1 MQGQAMTPPRQ
12 ELPIPPVGGNTQEHS
27 VLTPGDIRK
36 IIIKRK
42 WVILVC
48 LLLGVLVASYFAFL
62 TVPLYEAVAQI
73 DIDLGR
79 STNIGINDL
88 IEQKLGGEDAS
99 SERLETEVAIM
110 RSNAVAT
117 DVINTLDL
125 YHKRPFASTF
135 KDSPYNGHL
144 TPSQRVALLS
154 TFSGNLK
161 IMILPGTNLVE
172 VHFTNP
178 DPKVATAVT
187 NAILDAYMERDL
199 RARYEGTNR
208 VSNWLSQQ
216 LSALKKQ
223 VEESQL
229 QVAKYQREN
238 NLVGLSAEGETL
250 VSDNLRTV
258 NQQLAEAQ
266 ADRIVKE
273 ARYRLAQTRNP
284 ELLVSVAPGTTL
296 TALRQQQSEL
306 TVQYA
311 QLRSKYGEDWPKVK
325 EAKNQL
331 ASVQASID
339 TEINN
344 LTNRFQEE
352 YNASVK
358 TENLLRDRLDQIKQE
373 AYRANESTAEFEILK
388 HGADSASDLYDALQ
402 TKLKEAGI
410 TAGLNSNNID
420 VIDRAAEPARPIS
433 PRKKRDLMF
442 GLLGGALLG
451 MIVALF
457 LESLDDTIRTSED
470 AEAVTG
476 LPALAVIPHFE
487 TTKKAGTASPEQAE
501 LERERA
507 SRVSADMLAYI
518 EPQSIIAESFRTLR
532 SSLLLSAVDREPRL
546 ILLTSSFAAE
556 GKSTCAAN
564 LAISFAR
571 RQARVL
577 LVDTDLRKGTLH
589 LKFKSSNRTG
599 LSTVLSRESGSEAYE
614 QPLPDV
620 PNLTLL
626 TRGPIAPNPG
636 EMLASRSMEDLLLQ
650 WRLEYDH
657 VILDTSPVLAVSD
670 TLSFAGQVDAAFI
683 LVRSGITRKK
693 ALSRVRDLMR
703 RANARLLGTVVNDVD
718 LRLENYYTYSKR
730 YDYDYKSYGAGYGVT
745 DEDQK

>member
-1 MQGQAMTPPRQ
+1 MQGQAITPQRQ
-12 ELPIPPVGGNTQEHS
+12 ELPLAPAAGSTLEHS
-27 VLTPGDIRK
+27 VLTPGDVRK
-36 IIIKRK
+36 VIIKRK
-42 WVILVC
+42 WVILAC
-48 LLLGVLVASYFAFL
+48 LLLGVLVAGYFAFL
-62 TVPLYEAVAQI
+62 SVPLYEAKAEI

-79 STNIGINDL
+79 STNIGISDL
-88 IEQKLGGEDAS
+88 VEQNLSGEDAS
-99 SERLETEVAIM
+99 SERLQTEVAIM
-110 RSNAVAT
+110 RSNTVAL
-117 DVINTLDL
+117 DVINALDL
-125 YHKRPFASTF
+125 YHKAPFSDIF

-144 TPSQRVALLS
+144 TPGQRAAVLS

-161 IMILPGTNLVE
+161 IMLVPGTNLVE
-172 VHFTNP
+172 IRFRNP
-178 DPKVATAVT
+178 DPKVATAIT
-187 NAILDAYMERDL
+187 NAILDAYIERDL

-223 VEESQL
+223 VEDSQQ
-229 QVAKYQREN
+229 QVSRFQREK
-238 NLVGLSAEGETL
+238 NLLGMNADGATL
-250 VSDNLRTV
+250 VTSNLQTV

-296 TALRQQQSEL
+296 TSLRQQQSEL
-306 TVQYA
+306 MVQYA
-311 QLRSKYGEDWPKVK
+311 QLKSKYGPDWPKVK
-325 EAKNQL
+325 EAEKQL
-331 ASVQASID
+331 ASVQSSVD

-358 TENLLRDRLDQIKQE
+358 TEDLLRDRLEQIKQE
-373 AYRANESTAEFEILK
+373 AYKANESTAEFEILK
-388 HGADSASDLYDALQ
+388 HGADSASDLYDAMQ

-420 VIDRAAEPARPIS
+420 VVDRAAEPARPVS
-433 PRKKRDLMF
+433 PQKRRDLMF
-442 GLLGGALLG
+442 GFLGGLLLGIIA
-451 MIVALF
+451 ALF
-457 LESLDDTIRTSED
+457 LESMDDTIRTSDD
-470 AEAVTG
+470 AEAVSG
-476 LPALAVIPHFE
+476 LPSLAVIPHFDVL
-487 TTKKAGTASPEQAE
+487 KKIGVGSSDPTA
-501 LERERA
+501 LEKERNA
-507 SRVSADMLAYI
+507 RVSADLISYT
-518 EPQSIIAESFRTLR
+518 EPQSIIAEGFRTLR
-532 SSLLLSAVDREPRL
+532 SSLMLSAVDREPRL

-571 RQARVL
+571 RSARVL
-577 LVDTDLRKGTLH
+577 LVDSDLRKGTQH
-589 LKFKSSNRTG
+589 LKFKTSNRVG
-599 LSTVLSRESGSEAYE
+599 LSTLLSRESGNEVYE
-614 QPLPDV
+614 QPLPDL
-620 PNLTLL
+620 PNLTVV

-670 TLSFAGQVDAAFI
+670 TLSLAPHMDAVFI
-683 LVRSGITRKK
+683 LVRSGVTRKK
-693 ALSRVRDLMR
+693 ALSRVRDQLR

-730 YDYDYKSYGAGYGVT
+730 YDYNYKGYGAGYGVT
-745 DEDQK
+745 DEEK

>member
-1 MQGQAMTPPRQ
+1 MQGQAITPQRP
-12 ELPIPPVGGNTQEHS
+12 ELPLAPPMGSTVEHS
-27 VLTPGDIRK
+27 VLTPGDVRK
-36 IIIKRK
+36 IFIKRK

-79 STNIGINDL
+79 STNIGISDL
-88 IEQKLGGEDAS
+88 VEQNLAGEDAS
-99 SERLETEVAIM
+99 SERLQTEVAIM
-110 RSNAVAT
+110 RSNTVAL
-117 DVINTLDL
+117 DVVNTLDL
-125 YHKRPFASTF
+125 YHKKPFASIF
-135 KDSPYNGHL
+135 EDSPYNGHL
-144 TPSQRVALLS
+144 TPAQRTALIT

-161 IMILPGTNLVE
+161 IMLVPGTNLVE
-172 VHFTNP
+172 VRFRNP
-178 DPKVATAVT
+178 DPKVATSVT

-199 RARYEGTNR
+199 RARFEGTNR

-216 LSALKKQ
+216 LNALKKQ
-223 VEESQL
+223 VEDSQ
-229 QVAKYQREN
+229 QEVARYQRRN
-238 NLVGLSAEGETL
+238 NLIGLGADGRTL
-250 VSDNLRTV
+250 VTDNLQTV

-296 TALRQQQSEL
+296 TSLREQQSEL
-306 TVQYA
+306 MVQYA
-311 QLRSKYGEDWPKVK
+311 QLKSKYGSDWPKVK
-325 EAKNQL
+325 EAEKQL
-331 ASVQASID
+331 AAVQTNID
-339 TEINN
+339 SEINN
-344 LTNRFQEE
+344 LTNRFEEE

-358 TENLLRDRLDQIKQE
+358 TETLLRDRLEQIKQD
-373 AYRANESTAEFEILK
+373 AYRTNESAAEFEILK

-420 VIDRAAEPARPIS
+420 IVDRAAEPARPIS
-433 PRKKRDLMF
+433 PQKRRDLLF
-442 GLLGGALLG
+442 GLLGGLLLG
-451 MIVALF
+451 TIAALF
-457 LESLDDTIRTSED
+457 LESLDDTIRTSDD
-470 AEAVTG
+470 AEAISG
-476 LPALAVIPHFE
+476 LPALAVIPHFDVL
-487 TTKKAGTASPEQAE
+487 KKAGGSSDLTA
-501 LERERA
+501 LERERN
-507 SRVSADMLAYI
+507 SRVSADLISYT
-518 EPQSIIAESFRTLR
+518 EPQSIIAEGFRTLR

-571 RQARVL
+571 RSARVL
-577 LVDTDLRKGTLH
+577 LVDSDLRKGTQH
-589 LKFKSSNRTG
+589 LKFKTSNRVG
-599 LSTVLSRESGSEAYE
+599 LSTLLSRESGSEVYE
-614 QPLPDV
+614 QPLPDL
-620 PNLTLL
+620 PNLTVV

-670 TLSFAGQVDAAFI
+670 TLSLAPLMDAVFI
-683 LVRSGITRKK
+683 LVRSSITRKK
-693 ALSRVRDLMR
+693 ALSRVRDQLR

-730 YDYDYKSYGAGYGVT
+730 YDYDYSKGYGAGYGVT
-745 DEDQK
+745 DEEK

>member
-1 MQGQAMTPPRQ
+1 MQGQAITPHRQ
-12 ELPIPPVGGNTQEHS
+12 ELPLAPATGATLEHS
-27 VLTPGDIRK
+27 VLTPGDVRK

-48 LLLGVLVASYFAFL
+48 LVLGLLVASYFAFL
-62 TVPLYEAVAQI
+62 SVPLYEASAEM

-79 STNIGINDL
+79 STNIGISDL
-88 IEQKLGGEDAS
+88 VEQNLAGEDAS
-99 SERLETEVAIM
+99 SERLQTEVEIM
-110 RSNAVAT
+110 RSKTVAL

-125 YHKRPFASTF
+125 YHKKPFSDIFTA
-135 KDSPYNGHL
+135 SPYNGHL
-144 TPSQRVALLS
+144 TPGQRAALIG
-154 TFSGNLK
+154 TFNGNLK
-161 IMILPGTNLVE
+161 ITLMPGTNLVE
-172 VHFTNP
+172 IRFRNP
-178 DPKVATAVT
+178 DPKVATAIT
-187 NAILDAYMERDL
+187 NAIVDAYMERDL
-199 RARYEGTNR
+199 RARFEGTNH
-208 VSNWLSQQ
+208 VSDWLSSQ

-223 VEESQL
+223 VEDSQ
-229 QVAKYQREN
+229 QQAVKYQREN
-238 NLVGLSAEGETL
+238 NLIGLNADGQTL
-250 VSDNLRTV
+250 VTDNLQTV

-306 TVQYA
+306 MVQDA
-311 QLRSKYGEDWPKVK
+311 QLKSKYGSDWPKVK
-325 EAKNQL
+325 EAEKQL
-331 ASVQASID
+331 ASVQSSID

-344 LTNRFQEE
+344 LTNRFEEE

-358 TENLLRDRLDQIKQE
+358 TENLLRDRLEQIKQE
-373 AYRANESTAEFEILK
+373 AYRVNESAAEFEILK

-410 TAGLNSNNID
+410 TAGLQSNNID
-420 VIDRAAEPARPIS
+420 VIDRASEPARPVS
-433 PRKKRDLMF
+433 PMKRRDLGF
-442 GLLGGALLG
+442 GLLGGLLLG
-451 MIVALF
+451 IISALF
-457 LESLDDTIRTSED
+457 LESLDDTIRTSDD
-470 AEAVTG
+470 AEAISG
-476 LPALAVIPHFE
+476 LPALAVIPHFDVL
-487 TTKKAGTASPEQAE
+487 KKIGGGSAEQMA
-501 LERERA
+501 LDKERG
-507 SRVSADMLAYI
+507 SKVSADLISYT

-571 RQARVL
+571 RSARVL
-577 LVDTDLRKGTLH
+577 LVDSDLRKGTQH
-589 LKFKSSNRTG
+589 LKFKTSNRAG
-599 LSTVLSRESGSEAYE
+599 LSTLLSRESGNEVYE
-614 QPLPDV
+614 QPIPDL
-620 PNLTLL
+620 PNLTVV

-670 TLSFAGQVDAAFI
+670 TLSLAPHMDAVFI
-683 LVRSGITRKK
+683 LVRSGVTRKK
-693 ALSRVRDLMR
+693 ALSRVRDQLR

-730 YDYDYKSYGAGYGVT
+730 YDYDYNKGYGAGYGVT
-745 DEDQK
+745 DAEK